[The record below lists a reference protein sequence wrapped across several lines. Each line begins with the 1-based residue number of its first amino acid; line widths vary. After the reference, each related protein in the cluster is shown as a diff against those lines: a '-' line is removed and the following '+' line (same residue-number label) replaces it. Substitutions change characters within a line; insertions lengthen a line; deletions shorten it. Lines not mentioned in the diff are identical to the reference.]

1 MSLQNQPPRK
11 RPYRLKARADQQTA
25 TRLRITEA
33 VVALHERVG
42 PAKTTLAD
50 VAALAGVG
58 RMTVYKHFPTEAD
71 LFRACG
77 AHWSAQHPPPDFSD
91 CVRLDDDARAACV
104 LTRLYAHYRRTHAML
119 GKIQRDA
126 PLLPALQE
134 VVDAGWTPL
143 LRQLET
149 ALTPDGLKSAE
160 RRRATAAARLAL
172 DLRTW
177 ETLTATGL
185 GDARRGAATGAPAFG
200 RLAARARPLRLDYAG
215 EQR

>member
-1 MSLQNQPPRK
+1 
-11 RPYRLKARADQQTA
+11 
-25 TRLRITEA
+25 
-33 VVALHERVG
+33 
-42 PAKTTLAD
+42 
-50 VAALAGVG
+50 
-58 RMTVYKHFPTEAD
+58 MTVYKHFPTEAD

-185 GDARRGAATGAPAFG
+185 GDAQAAALAVAM
-200 RLAARARPLRLDYAG
+200 LAAARQPELLHSDGLPRAHGR
-215 EQR
+215 